1 MSARNRPRA
10 VDGKIAYLETI
21 RVLVAGPDT
30 LLRVE
35 QQALLVLFADVVVQ
49 VLCDGELQ
57 V

>member
-1 MSARNRPRA
+1 ME
-10 VDGKIAYLETI
+10 KIAYLEAI

-35 QQALLVLFADVVVQ
+35 QQALLVLLADVVVQ
-49 VLCDGELQ
+49 VLCDGELP